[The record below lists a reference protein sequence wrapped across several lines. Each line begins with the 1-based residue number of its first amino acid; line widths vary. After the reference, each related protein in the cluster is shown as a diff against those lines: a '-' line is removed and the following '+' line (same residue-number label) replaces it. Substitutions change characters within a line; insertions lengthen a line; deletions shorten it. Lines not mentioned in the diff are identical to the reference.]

1 MKPKNETFFTLLL
14 ITWITCFSTMNVCIA
29 NNYICSG
36 IYTGEDSFGTL
47 DDLSQNSYSYF
58 PSESCTTLIIPPC
71 ATTITLNFTQFRTEA
86 NHDSITI
93 YDGTST
99 SGTMLLHASGTILPP
114 PITAISGAMLI
125 IWTTD
130 SLVSDSGY
138 TANWTITSS
147 SILVPNSCY
156 PYADQACCGIGI
168 SNFRINQHGLS
179 SVGIDNTSETN
190 RYADFSCSDSMTIF
204 TNTLYDYSVTM
215 GFGYTQNVKAWID
228 LNNDGV
234 FDPVSERFINDSAIL
249 TNAFGSFM
257 IDSLSLP
264 SGIYGQP
271 LRLRIMSDFSGN
283 PPPAPCSNLIYG
295 DVEDYAIYLDK
306 PVGINYINYQTDFP
320 FKVFTNLD
328 DKSIHIEYI
337 LDKNSNVQLK
347 IVSVLNN
354 DCKLFEA
361 TSIQNSGKHNY
372 EVYDLAAGV
381 YVVNIIVSDKVFQ
394 KKVLL
399 LN

>member
-1 MKPKNETFFTLLL
+1 
-14 ITWITCFSTMNVCIA
+14 
-29 NNYICSG
+29 
-36 IYTGEDSFGTL
+36 
-47 DDLSQNSYSYF
+47 
-58 PSESCTTLIIPPC
+58 
-71 ATTITLNFTQFRTEA
+71 
-86 NHDSITI
+86 
-93 YDGTST
+93 
-99 SGTMLLHASGTILPP
+99 
-114 PITAISGAMLI
+114 
-125 IWTTD
+125 
-130 SLVSDSGY
+130 
-138 TANWTITSS
+138 
-147 SILVPNSCY
+147 
-156 PYADQACCGIGI
+156 
-168 SNFRINQHGLS
+168 
-179 SVGIDNTSETN
+179 
-190 RYADFSCSDSMTIF
+190 MTIF

-361 TSIQNSGKHNY
+361 RSIQNSGKHNY

-381 YVVNIIVSDKVFQ
+381 YVVNIIVSDMVFQ